1 MKRHHGLFV
10 VPVLALAALLAGCWG
25 SDKSTSLEVAVATQ
39 PAKVG
44 SSQCTNTCHAATLDI
59 LGQPISVTWS
69 AALHTTGSNV
79 QCEDCHGGGGNHW
92 GVGPI
97 PYPNPSSPSCNVCHG
112 FTGFAA
118 TAHGNPDS
126 LPAASFF
133 QAVVGDGSGQAEV
146 NGIPVVK
153 ADNTTPV
160 TIGEHI
166 EECSRC
172 HNPNQRFEHGT
183 GNVLVKPNP
192 DELPTP
198 SVTCGSCHNGH
209 DTYKEATIAQR
220 TTPVKYPNFRPY
232 FVDNNPASATFGA
245 QVNSGDAN
253 GASVTASIYQP
264 NGAVTPGTGVV
275 DYTRVV
281 GANNEINPERLCAS
295 CHTKGKYKYTKFDTS
310 GSDVSDTH
318 QTNVFSQYRESGHGD
333 RNAPAFAEFSANPG
347 AYTMDNGS
355 TYPSPAD
362 HRSTYPWDMGL
373 SSVSDVS
380 ADTTRNGSYLPVAAT
395 SIANNTACY
404 KCHNGLTSLAYQ
416 DNVQGTSAA
425 PVVFGDVT
433 VTCLTC
439 HDPHTDVA
447 GQTKNTRKPV
457 VMTEY
462 TVRGGYSASA
472 VAKVTFAGNVF
483 LDNTP
488 VPSTTGNA
496 TICVFCHQGRE
507 SGFTLFKNKI
517 EGTVDNNSSFFNPHY
532 LGTGAMLWARNGY
545 EYAGKVY
552 DANTAHQGANCTTC
566 HMANPTA
573 DNLNGGHTWEPN
585 VDTCNTASCHGS
597 ASLGA
602 IPSATGTKNPDLDGY
617 RALSDS
623 TNYSGSGATV
633 SICQQIKE
641 LQDNVIAALLAN
653 GIVYDDMNYPYF
665 FKASVAGMVDNVALR
680 TSANGFKVWTAKTW
694 RAAFNLSFVLKGLP
708 TNAKN
713 LTTAVNAA
721 GITIDTG
728 SQTLVRNHSAAVHNH
743 KYTTQLLYDALVD
756 LGATVPAGATR
767 VSTGRAATV
776 YGTGQ

>member
-10 VPVLALAALLAGCWG
+10 VPVFALAALLAGCWG
-25 SDKSTSLEVAVATQ
+25 SDKSTSLEVTVATQ
-39 PAKVG
+39 PARVG

-69 AALHTTGSNV
+69 AAFHTTGSNV

-97 PYPNPSSPSCNVCHG
+97 PYPNPSGPTCNVCHG

-126 LPAASFF
+126 LPAANFF
-133 QAVVGDGSGQAEV
+133 QAVVGDGSGQAEG
-146 NGIPVVK
+146 NGIPLVK

-192 DELPTP
+192 DALPTP

-220 TTPVKYPNFRPY
+220 TTPMKYPNFRPY

-245 QVNSGDAN
+245 QVNSGDPN

-295 CHTKGKYKYTKFDTS
+295 CHTKGKYKYTKFNTS

-333 RNAPAFAEFSANPG
+333 RTGPPFGEFSANPG
-347 AYTMDNGS
+347 FYNAAFDNSHRTAYPIDMALS
-355 TYPSPAD
+355 TFSTAGPAN
-362 HRSTYPWDMGL
+362 
-373 SSVSDVS
+373 
-380 ADTTRNGSYLPVAAT
+380 TTRNAG
-395 SIANNTACY
+395 NNNFACF
-404 KCHNGLTSLAYQ
+404 KCHNGLTSPAYQ

-439 HDPHTDVA
+439 HDPHTDVT

-457 VMTEY
+457 IMSEY
-462 TVRGGYSASA
+462 SLRGGYSASA
-472 VAKVTFAGNVF
+472 VAKVTFSGNVF
-483 LDNTP
+483 MDNTP

-507 SGFTLFKNKI
+507 SGLTLFKI
-517 EGTVDNNSSFFNPHY
+517 RLAADNTLAGSFLNEHY
-532 LGTGAMLWARNGY
+532 LGTGAMLWARNAY
-545 EYAGKVY
+545 EYGGKLY
-552 DANTAHQGANCTTC
+552 GQNTAHQATNCIGC
-566 HMANPTA
+566 HMPENPGGRDDIGGHSWRIFSEA
-573 DNLNGGHTWEPN
+573 DNVVNNTSCNVAACHNGRAP
-585 VDTCNTASCHGS
+585 
-597 ASLGA
+597 
-602 IPSATGTKNPDLDGY
+602 GT
-617 RALSDS
+617 RAGLFAFRDS
-623 TNYSGSGATV
+623 
-633 SICQQIKE
+633 
-641 LQDNVIAALLAN
+641 
-653 GIVYDDMNYPYF
+653 VYDPTNDYDGNGVVEGIPEEIEGLETLLISLLDNNAITFSDTTYPYF
-665 FKASVAGMVDNVALR
+665 FQKGTTNSF
-680 TSANGFKVWTAKTW
+680 SAWTLPTLK
-694 RAAFNLSFVLKGLP
+694 AAFNLQYVIKGLP
-708 TNAKN
+708 SGA
-713 LTTAVNAA
+713 
-721 GITIDTG
+721 
-728 SQTLVRNHSAAVHNH
+728 SQIGQPNPSAATHNH
-743 KYTTQLLYDALVD
+743 RYNIELLVD
-756 LGATVPAGATR
+756 SYTDLYNNTVNPNTALPLPTALIRPVGT
-767 VSTGRAATV
+767 RAATN
-776 YGTGQ
+776 YNSPGSATYSPRQ